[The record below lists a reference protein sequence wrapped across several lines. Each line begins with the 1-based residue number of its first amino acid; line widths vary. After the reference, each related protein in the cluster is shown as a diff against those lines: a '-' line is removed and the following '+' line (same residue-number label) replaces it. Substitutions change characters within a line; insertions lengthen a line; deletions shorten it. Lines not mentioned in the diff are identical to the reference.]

1 MNLLDR
7 YVLRELAA
15 PLLFGLLA
23 FTGLFLSI
31 DLVPLVRMGVD
42 YGAPL
47 EVMVKLVLLRLPEVF
62 MWTLSMAVLLGAL
75 LSLSRL
81 SAASEVVAMQAATI
95 SFYRI
100 VAPVLSVGLLVS
112 LGTMALGEWAVPS
125 ANHEYRRVVTE
136 DVQGGQLPTVTRN
149 VILKEYE
156 RGVMSGFLYAAQYDG
171 KSKTMRDVTIVEMD
185 GGRPVKTTFARKTVW
200 EGDTW
205 YMEDGVTHLHDDE
218 PGVTINFG
226 AGRQPIAVG
235 YRPEQVMRAQKQPEE
250 MTIGELRDHIA
261 VLRSRGDEGREHVLQ
276 LHLKISVPLTS
287 FVFALI
293 AAPLGVQPHRT
304 ASSVGFGLSMLVIF
318 AYYVLMTVGTA
329 LAQGGH
335 VPPALG
341 AWLQN
346 VVLGAVGIGLNV
358 RSGRR

>member
-1 MNLLDR
+1 MRLLDR
-7 YVLRELAA
+7 YVLRELLG
-15 PLLFGLLA
+15 PLFFGLLA

-42 YGAPL
+42 FGAPL
-47 EVMVKLVLLRLPEVF
+47 STMLHLVLLRLPEVF
-62 MWTLSMAVLLGAL
+62 MWTFAMAVLLGTL

-81 SAASEVVAMQAATI
+81 SSASEVVAMQASTV

-100 VAPVLSVGLLVS
+100 VAPVLFVGLAVS
-112 LGTMALGEWAVPS
+112 VLTLALSEWVVPA
-125 ANHEYRRVVTE
+125 ANYSYRRIVTE
-136 DVQGGQLPTVTRN
+136 DVRGAQLPTISRN

-156 RGVMSGFLYAAQYDG
+156 SGVMSGFLYAARFDG
-171 KSKTMRDVTIVEMD
+171 QTRTMHDVTVVEMES
-185 GGRPVKTTFARKTVW
+185 GRPVQTTFARKTIW
-200 EGDTW
+200 EDDTW
-205 YMEDGVTHLHDDE
+205 YMEDGVTHLHDGD
-218 PGVTINFG
+218 PGVTIDFG
-226 AGRQPIAVG
+226 AGRQPIAIG
-235 YRPEQVMRAQKQPEE
+235 HRPEQVMQAQKEPEE

-261 VLRSRGDEGREHVLQ
+261 VLRARGDTSREHVLQ
-276 LHLKISVPLTS
+276 LHLKLSVPLTS

-293 AAPLGVQPHRT
+293 AAPLGIQPHRS

-329 LAQGGH
+329 LAQGGQI
-335 VPPALG
+335 PPAVG

-346 VVLGAVGIGLNV
+346 GVLGAVGVGLVV